1 MECDVMDRF
10 NEYFSVFKRRAD
22 AVAFI
27 NGSPDYPKIK
37 GRVLFYQLKN
47 AVMVRA
53 DIWDLPK
60 GIVDC
65 GSPIF
70 AFHIHK
76 GEECSGNQ
84 NDPFADADGHFNPDN
99 CPHPYHAGDLPPLFG
114 VNGKA
119 FSAFLTD
126 RFTVKEILGRAIIIH
141 SKPDDFTSQPAG
153 NSGEKIACGIITPT
167 ARR

>member
-1 MECDVMDRF
+1 MNTFDDFC
-10 NEYFSVFKRRAD
+10 SVFKRRAD

-27 NGSPDYPKIK
+27 NGSHDFPRIK
-37 GRVLFYQLKN
+37 GRVLFYQIN
-47 AVMVRA
+47 DGVMVKSE
-53 DIWDLPK
+53 IFGLPK
-60 GIVDC
+60 GKSAC
-65 GSPIF
+65 YNPIF
-70 AFHIHK
+70 AFHIHS
-76 GEECSGNQ
+76 GEDCSGNES
-84 NDPFADADGHFNPDN
+84 DPFADVDGHFNPEN

-126 RFTVKEILGRAIIIH
+126 RFTVKEVLGRAIIIH

-167 ARR
+167 ARS